1 MRPSPTYLNS
11 PRNVSGNATV
21 KGALS
26 SRILLS
32 VSRVA
37 TCDQA
42 KRYSLWNTVYTAA
55 EQSEGH
61 PGSCNRIQ
69 IPNIFQ
75 SKQQWGNLI
84 SYPHLIKTYMRLPII
99 CFSMTKLIRYSFYL
113 LS

>member
-1 MRPSPTYLNS
+1 MHAEKYNPEVSEKGEQKATDYMRPSPTYLNS

-75 SKQQWGNLI
+75 SKQQWGTSSLTHI
-84 SYPHLIKTYMRLPII
+84 
-99 CFSMTKLIRYSFYL
+99 
-113 LS
+113 